1 MANRFYPSPSTV
13 KYYVN
18 DIELDDMYRVDF
30 QRNVN
35 FQPIYGYNSTQYD
48 FIAKGKEL
56 VNGNLIINYRYPGYL
71 AMAILNALL
80 TTNNTKDAMDSIDDR
95 KNLKFKDNKFKTE
108 QLINYL
114 DKANIGTDDKLK
126 IIANSIKESLDFD
139 KALTNEN
146 IANILQ
152 DKYIKRLPK
161 DLGSLSNELKS
172 TQDKRTVLSSIL
184 DYQRT
189 IKFDLTVRYGF
200 QGVES
205 YVRIFKDCIITGEG
219 ETVSA
224 AAGGGND
231 ISSSAQPI
239 LEVYPF
245 FAKTIITSYDYKQ
258 KNENDLYQFYFGE
271 E

>member
-1 MANRFYPSPSTV
+1 MANRFYPTPATV
-13 KYYVN
+13 KYYIN

-30 QRNVN
+30 QRSINY
-35 FQPIYGYNSTQYD
+35 QPIYGYNSMQYD
-48 FIAKGKEL
+48 FVAKGKEL

-80 TTNNTKDAMDSIDDR
+80 ASNSTKDAMSTIDDR

-114 DKANIGTDDKLK
+114 DKANISTNDKLK
-126 IIANSIKESLDFD
+126 TIANSIKESLDFD

-152 DKYIKRLPK
+152 DKYIKKLPK
-161 DLGSLSNELKS
+161 DSGSLANQLKS
-172 TQDKRTVLSSIL
+172 TQDKKSVLSSIL
-184 DYQRT
+184 DYQRV

-200 QGVES
+200 QDVES
-205 YVRIFKDCIITGEG
+205 YVRIFKDCVITGEG

-239 LEVYPF
+239 LEIYPF

-258 KNENDLYQFYFGE
+258 KSEKDLYEFYFGNE
-271 E
+271 